1 MGVMVIMVYSSL
13 WVMQDLHHLT
23 VLGYCRIWEV
33 SVSDFWLDQTWVEA
47 ESVLLCLLNLRP
59 LSSRF
64 CGLTRV

>member
-1 MGVMVIMVYSSL
+1 MGVMVIMVYSLL

-23 VLGYCRIWEV
+23 ILGYVPIWEV
-33 SVSDFWLDQTWVEA
+33 SVSDFRLDQTWVEA

-64 CGLTRV
+64 WGLTRV